1 MASQSTSF
9 GRVVKADTRAS
20 AVKGSNNRALEE
32 ALGGS
37 GEKVHLSSETL
48 SLIIGGAIAGIL
60 FVIAALNG
68 LGVVNTPLAAGE
80 PSGANP
86 MLDFIVLGIVAL
98 IGPYGIIAS
107 AHLRRIGKIEDRLP
121 DFLRD
126 VAEAGRFGMTLPD
139 AIIVA
144 SRGRYG
150 LLTEEIKKMASQ
162 LEWGVPVATALLLF
176 EERVPTPLV
185 KRVVS
190 IVTRANEAGGN
201 VADVLTMVAHDTQ
214 TYQQSQ
220 KARQISMLTYVT
232 VIYIS
237 FFVFLVTIYIMAAV
251 FLPQMVLAGKGIS
264 SSSTLTTAGGSSAI
278 NLQFSVVP
286 ELFLAFMVAVIV
298 HALGD
303 GVMAGVLQSGKFAE
317 GFQHAVI
324 MLIAGW
330 MIMRFVVPSL
340 NT

>member
-1 MASQSTSF
+1 MVVASPSAQQ
-9 GRVVKADTRAS
+9 AIRAS
-20 AVKGSNNRALEE
+20 GNRALAD
-32 ALGGS
+32 ALAKDTKSTGLGRELWALIFGS
-37 GEKVHLSSETL
+37 IVGVALF
-48 SLIIGGAIAGIL
+48 AIAG
-60 FVIAALNG
+60 LNLTG
-68 LGVVNTPLAAGE
+68 TLNTPLASGE
-80 PSGANP
+80 PLGINP
-86 MLDFIVLGIVAL
+86 ALDFVVLGITA
-98 IGPYGIIAS
+98 IMGPYGILMSIK
-107 AHLRRIGKIEDRLP
+107 LGRIQKIEERLP

-150 LLTEEIKKMASQ
+150 LLTDEIKKMASQ
-162 LEWGVPVATALLLF
+162 LEWGVPVSTALKLF

-201 VADVLTMVAHDTQ
+201 VADVLTMVAHDTRAF
-214 TYQQSQ
+214 QQSQ
-220 KARQISMLTYVT
+220 ESRRISMLTYVT

-251 FLPQMVLAGKGIS
+251 FLPQMVTAGKGIS
-264 SSSTLTTAGGSSAI
+264 GSSILTSGGGASAV
-278 NLQFSVVP
+278 NLSFSVVP

-298 HALGD
+298 HAIGD
-303 GVMAGVLQSGKFAE
+303 GIMAGVLYNGKFAN
-317 GFQHAVI
+317 GFQHATI
-324 MLIAGW
+324 MLITGW
-330 MIMRFVVPSL
+330 AIMRFVVPSL